1 MCIRFNRIILLIIT
15 FLSASM
21 FVEARDLSP
30 YKKTCKEIGFKAG
43 TEKFGKCV
51 VKLIKRDKANNK
63 TLEADRSRER
73 EQQEKAAANRRAQQ
87 REIELAKQRLEI
99 EKRRVAI
106 EEERAHRDKWNNISK
121 GLNALSNTLYPNT
134 NQQNNNTNTNRRMNC
149 TNNHSNLPNAVPS
162 VTCREY

>member
-63 TLEADRSRER
+63 TLEA
-73 EQQEKAAANRRAQQ
+73 EKENNKKL
-87 REIELAKQRLEI
+87 IEDIGKNNKKKQLQ
-99 EKRRVAI
+99 I
-106 EEERAHRDKWNNISK
+106 EE
-121 GLNALSNTLYPNT
+121 LNKEKLN
-134 NQQNNNTNTNRRMNC
+134 
-149 TNNHSNLPNAVPS
+149 
-162 VTCREY
+162 